1 MKCEWFKN
9 EGIKILLY
17 KHSKGTIQNLVP
29 LNWKEMWD
37 NPQIHVKEQYL
48 CKAGIYRHQYT
59 TKL

>member
-1 MKCEWFKN
+1 MKYEWFKN

-29 LNWKEMWD
+29 LNEKWD

-48 CKAGIYRHQYT
+48 RKTGIYRHQYT